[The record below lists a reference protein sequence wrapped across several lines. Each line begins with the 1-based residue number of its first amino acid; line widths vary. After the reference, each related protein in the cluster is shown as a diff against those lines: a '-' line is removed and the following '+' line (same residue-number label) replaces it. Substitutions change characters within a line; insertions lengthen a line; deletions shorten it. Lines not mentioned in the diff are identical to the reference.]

1 MLRSC
6 ACLLLMT
13 ATPAAAAPTP
23 LQAAIG
29 NPGWLHLSGNS
40 RARIESLDDQV
51 RPGFVANEDLFSLRT
66 VIRADIGTGPLHL
79 VGEIWD
85 SRSYT
90 IRPGSAAGTGE
101 VNVLEPV
108 QLHAIADLGPVFGAG
123 SGLVVTAGRMVL
135 NLGSRRLIAADD
147 YRNTTNSY
155 TGLRA
160 DITARPRV
168 QATFIYVLPQLRLPD
183 GFDDVRNNRFA
194 LDHENFDA
202 RLWGGIVGLDHA
214 FGPVHADASLFRFT
228 ERDAPGRPT
237 RDRDL
242 TTVDARLLVEPAPGG
257 FDGEIEAAWQWG
269 HTRNGLATAL
279 PLQDVAAGYIHVD
292 VGYSL
297 AGRWHPRLV
306 AEFDLAS
313 GDRPGGRYTRFDTL
327 FGMRRADFSPGG
339 IFAALGRGNI
349 VTPALRLELAPSPR
363 SDGHLLARAMW
374 SASASDGFSTTG
386 VRDPTG
392 RAGGFAGYEFDT
404 RLRHWLVPARLRGEI
419 NADLLLRR
427 GVLRTAPN
435 APAGATTA
443 YFSAA
448 VTAFF

>member
-6 ACLLLMT
+6 ACLLLVS
-13 ATPAAAAPTP
+13 AAPAAAAPTP

-29 NPGWLHLSGNS
+29 NPGWLHLSGNA
-40 RARIESLDDQV
+40 RARIESIEDQI
-51 RPGFVANEDLFSLRT
+51 RPGFTPNEDLLSLRT
-66 VIRADIGTGPLHL
+66 VVRADIGSGPLHL

-108 QLHAIADLGPVFGAG
+108 QLHAVADLGPVFGAG
-123 SGLVVTAGRMVL
+123 SGLVVTTGRMVL

-147 YRNTTNSY
+147 YRNTTNGY

-160 DITARPRV
+160 DITARPGV
-168 QATFIYVLPQLRLPD
+168 QATFIYVLPQQRLPD
-183 GFDDVRNNRFA
+183 AFDDVRHHRFA
-194 LDHENFDA
+194 LDRESFDA
-202 RLWGGIVGLDHA
+202 RLWGGIVS
-214 FGPVHADASLFRFT
+214 FEKVIGPVHADASLFRFE

-242 TTVDARLLVEPAPGG
+242 TTIDARLLADPATGR
-257 FDGEIEAAWQWG
+257 FDGEIEAAYQWG

-279 PLQDVAAGYIHVD
+279 PLQFVAAGYVHVD
-292 VGYSL
+292 AGYSF
-297 AGRWHPRLV
+297 AGRWHPRLA
-306 AEFDLAS
+306 AEFDFAS

-327 FGMRRADFSPGG
+327 FGMRRADFSPG
-339 IFAALGRGNI
+339 ALLNTIGRSNI
-349 VTPALRLELAPSPR
+349 VTPALRLEVAPSPR

-374 SASASDGFSTTG
+374 SASASDAFSTSG

-404 RLRHWLVPARLRGEI
+404 RLRHWLVPARLRAEI
-419 NADLLLRR
+419 NADLFLRR
-427 GVLRTAPN
+427 GVLRNAPN